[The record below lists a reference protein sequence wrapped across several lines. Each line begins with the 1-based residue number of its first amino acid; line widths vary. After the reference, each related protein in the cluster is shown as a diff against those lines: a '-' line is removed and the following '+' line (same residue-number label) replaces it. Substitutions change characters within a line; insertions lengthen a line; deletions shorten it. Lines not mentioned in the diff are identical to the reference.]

1 MSTAM
6 IIVLI
11 VSIVAIGAAVWM
23 FVEKRRTQRLRTKF
37 GPEYDR
43 MVQQSDRRQAESVLE
58 KRTKRVEKFHIRS
71 LTTDERS
78 RFAEAWKR
86 EQARF
91 VDDPRMAVGNADR
104 LVGEVMR
111 ARGYPMAEF
120 DQRADDISVD
130 HPQVVENYRAAHDI
144 AARDSR
150 GDTSTEDLRQGM
162 VYYRALF
169 VELLEEPV
177 LEPQEVRR

>member
-6 IIVLI
+6 TIIL
-11 VSIVAIGAAVWM
+11 IVAILAIAAAVWM
-23 FVEKRRTQRLRTKF
+23 FFEKRRTQQLRTKF

-43 MVQQSDRRQAESVLE
+43 MLQHTDRRHAESALE
-58 KRTKRVEKFHIRS
+58 DRSKRVAKFNIRR
-71 LTTDERS
+71 LTVDERL
-78 RFAEAWKR
+78 RFADAWKR

-91 VDDPRMAVGNADR
+91 VDDPRLAVGNADK

-120 DQRADDISVD
+120 EQRAADISVD
-130 HPQVVENYRAAHDI
+130 HPHVVENYRAAHEI
-144 AARDSR
+144 AARESS
-150 GDTSTEDLRQGM
+150 GNATTEDLRQAM

-177 LEPQEVRR
+177 METQEVRR

>member
-6 IIVLI
+6 IILI
-11 VSIVAIGAAVWM
+11 VIAIVAIGFAIWM
-23 FVEKRRTQRLRTKF
+23 FFDKRRTQQLRTRF

-43 MVQQSDRRQAESVLE
+43 MVQQGDRRNAESLLE
-58 KRTKRVEKFHIRS
+58 KRAKRVEKFRIRP
-71 LTTDERS
+71 LK
-78 RFAEAWKR
+78 AEEQQAFSESWKR
-86 EQARF
+86 VQVRF
-91 VDDPRMAVGNADR
+91 VDDPALAVGNADR

-120 DQRADDISVD
+120 EQQAADISVD
-130 HPQVVENYRAAHDI
+130 HPQVVENYRAAHEI

-150 GDTSTEDLRQGM
+150 GQATTEDLRRAM
-162 VYYRALF
+162 VCYRALF

-177 LEPQEVRR
+177 MEHQEVHR

>member
-6 IIVLI
+6 TIVLI
-11 VSIVAIGAAVWM
+11 IAFVAVAAALWM
-23 FVEKRRTQRLRTKF
+23 FFEKRRTQRLRTKF

-43 MVQQSDRRQAESVLE
+43 MMQQTDRRQAESALE
-58 KRTKRVEKFHIRS
+58 NRAKRVEKFHIRS
-71 LTTDERS
+71 LTNEERP

-86 EQARF
+86 EQSRF
-91 VDDPRMAVGNADR
+91 VDDPHVSVGNADR
-104 LVGEVMR
+104 LVGDVMR

-120 DQRADDISVD
+120 EQRAADISVD

-150 GDTSTEDLRQGM
+150 GQATTEDLRQAM